1 MGAALTSLRAYLPR
15 GRTLPAAQFERR
27 HLVLTRLLWAHVL
40 GLPIVGALYGY
51 PWWHCLFEGSI
62 VAVWAVAA
70 QARPGGRRLQAMVTA
85 GGLMTCSAV
94 LVHIT
99 GGLIEA
105 HFHFFVL
112 VTVLSLYEDWAVYG
126 VAVGYV
132 LLHHG
137 MGALFGMHIYDHGGN
152 PWLWAGVHSG
162 YIVALCIANVV
173 VWRSSEQARLELQD
187 AHAELER
194 RATDLARSNRELQ
207 EFTAVASHDLSEP
220 LRMVTGYLRL
230 LERRTAKRLTADEQ
244 QFIAYATDGAERM
257 RGLIDD
263 LLTYSRVERD
273 TFAPAAV
280 DLGQV
285 AETTLRGLQAAI
297 AEADATITTDPLPT
311 VSGDAGQLGQLLQ
324 NLLANAIKFRR
335 PGVAPVVA
343 VTAVEAGDEWTVTVA
358 DNGIGIDPD
367 HAERVFQMFQR
378 LHSRDQYEGTG
389 IGLAIC
395 RRIVERHGG
404 RLWVQANR
412 DGGTSMRFT
421 LPAAVAGAPR
431 SAPSLVLTDDVGE
444 GPLPDPAG
452 RDVAGT

>member
-1 MGAALTSLRAYLPR
+1 MRPAFEHVRTALPH
-15 GRTLPAAQFERR
+15 GQTLPAAQFETR
-27 HLVLTRLLWAHVL
+27 HLVLTRLLWLHVVA
-40 GLPIVGALYGY
+40 LPIVGALYGY
-51 PWWHCLFEGSI
+51 PALHCLFEGGI

-70 QARPGGRRLQAMVTA
+70 QLRPGGRRLQAMVTA

-137 MGALFGMHIYDHGGN
+137 LGALFGMHIYAHGGD

-162 YIVALCIANVV
+162 YIVALCAANVV
-173 VWRSSEQARLELQD
+173 VWRSSERARLELRE

-194 RATDLARSNRELQ
+194 RATHLARSNRELQ

-230 LERRTAKRLTADEQ
+230 LERRTADKLTDDER
-244 QFIAYATDGAERM
+244 QFVAYATDGADRM

-280 DLGQV
+280 DLAQV
-285 AETTLRGLQAAI
+285 AETTLRGLEAAV
-297 AEADATITTDPLPT
+297 ADAGADVRVGPLPT
-311 VSGDAGQLGQLLQ
+311 VTGDAGQLGQLLQ
-324 NLLANAIKFRR
+324 NLVANALKFHR
-335 PGVAPVVA
+335 PGVPPTVTIDAVA
-343 VTAVEAGDEWTVTVA
+343 DGDEWTVTVA
-358 DNGIGIDPD
+358 DDGIGIHPEQL
-367 HAERVFQMFQR
+367 ERVFQMFQR
-378 LHSRDQYEGTG
+378 LHSRDEYEGTG
-389 IGLAIC
+389 IGLAVC

-404 RLWVQANR
+404 RLWAQER
-412 DGGTSMRFT
+412 PGGGTQMRFT
-421 LPAAVAGAPR
+421 LAAAAAGAAR

-444 GPLPDPAG
+444 GPLPDGAE